1 MDMNLRHLHTFVLV
15 ADAGGFARAAGR
27 LSLTQPAAS
36 RQIFALEAELG
47 VRLFDRVGRR
57 LQLTSEGE
65 DLLRRG
71 RRLLDDAA
79 ALGERARAL
88 KTGQSGTLRLG
99 APTQVIE
106 NFLAAFVT
114 RYQQKNPG
122 IEVHLLEAAAARL
135 QGHLDRGDVHLGIM
149 PSAHDPFQGQ
159 VLYPIYVT
167 AALSTEHRLARQ
179 SLLEITQLAEEPL
192 LLVGREFGLRSWF
205 EAACDVAH
213 VKPRVLM
220 ESVAP
225 HTLMALASEGYGV
238 AVVPSDV
245 RPQHGTLR
253 VRPIVHRGAPV
264 GRWAVVTWNPQR
276 FLAPYITKFVNELVA
291 SARKGYPGRDFT
303 RRAPALPEPPGPGK
317 PVTETRTKRG
327 VR

>member
-1 MDMNLRHLHTFVLV
+1 MSMNLRHLHTFVLV

-27 LSLTQPAAS
+27 LNLTQPAAS

-47 VRLFDRVGRR
+47 VLLFDRVGRR

-65 DLLRRG
+65 DLLRRS
-71 RRLLDDAA
+71 RRLLEDAA
-79 ALGERARAL
+79 SLGERARAL
-88 KTGQSGTLRLG
+88 KAGQTGTLRVG

-114 RYQQKNPG
+114 RYQRQNPG
-122 IEVHLLEAAAARL
+122 IEIHLLEAAAARL
-135 QGHLDRGDVHLGIM
+135 QSHLDRGDVQLGLM

-167 AALSTEHRLARQ
+167 AALSPKHQLARR
-179 SLLEITQLAEEPL
+179 SLLEIAQLADEPL
-192 LLVGREFGLRSWF
+192 LLPGREFGLRSWF

-213 VKPRVLM
+213 IKPRVLM

-225 HTLMALASEGYGV
+225 HTLMALAAEGYGV
-238 AVVPSDV
+238 AVVSSDM
-245 RPQHGTLR
+245 RPQGTLR
-253 VRPIVHRGAPV
+253 IVPIVHRGAPV

-276 FLAPYITKFVNELVA
+276 FFAPYVTKFVSELVDF
-291 SARKGYPGRDFT
+291 ARHGYPGRDIT
-303 RRAPALPEPPGPGK
+303 RRAPHLPEPPGPGRRSRK
-317 PVTETRTKRG
+317 AAAT
-327 VR
+327 

>member
-1 MDMNLRHLHTFVLV
+1 MTMNLRHLHTFVLV
-15 ADAGGFARAAGR
+15 AEAGGFARAAGR
-27 LSLTQPAAS
+27 LNLTQPAAS
-36 RQIFALEAELG
+36 RQIFALEAEFG
-47 VRLFDRVGRR
+47 VQLFDRIGRR

-71 RRLLDDAA
+71 RRLLEDAA
-79 ALGERARAL
+79 SLSERARAL
-88 KTGQSGTLRLG
+88 RSGQTGTLRVG

-114 RYQQKNPG
+114 RYQRQNPE
-122 IEVHLLEAAAARL
+122 IDVHLLEAAAASL
-135 QGHLDRGDVHLGIM
+135 QSHLDRGDVHLGIM

-167 AALSTEHRLARQ
+167 AALSPKHRLARQ

-192 LLVGREFGLRSWF
+192 LLLGREFGMRSWF

-225 HTLMALASEGYGV
+225 HTLMALATEGYGV

-245 RPQHGTLR
+245 RPQQDTLR
-253 VRPIVHRGAPV
+253 IRPIVHRGAPV
-264 GRWAVVTWNPQR
+264 GRWAVVTWNPRR
-276 FLAPYITKFVNELVA
+276 FLPPYITTFVTELVA
-291 SARKGYPGRDFT
+291 HARQGHPGRDVT
-303 RRAPALPEPPGPGK
+303 RRAPVLPEPPGPGK
-317 PVTETRTKRG
+317 PRTETRTKRS